1 MSKVFIVAKNEFY
14 RYFISPLAYVYLIC
28 FLLLNSSISLY
39 FGEIFTSG
47 NASLKPMFDFLPWI
61 YIIFIPGIAM
71 RLWAEEFRNG
81 TIMQIA
87 TIPVHINAFVWGKF
101 IAAWSF
107 CGLGLLLTFP
117 LIITLNILGFPDN
130 PVILNSYLGAFLL
143 AGTMLAISQT
153 ASALTQNQV
162 VSLILSIF
170 LNLIF
175 MFSGLEYVL
184 GFFRTFAPDYIVDL
198 ISSFSFLTHLSLFS
212 LGNLQLHS
220 LVFFISIIFL
230 FNFLTSSIINIR
242 TLGCSFFLKN
252 KSFFGRCS
260 VAILIFISFI
270 GINLFANGLLK
281 SLNIDFTEDK
291 IFTLSSNSRKVLQNL
306 PAVTTAKIYY
316 SPILGQRDTQMRLAF
331 DKLKTLLETYK
342 NISDGKFNY
351 QIFDPKPLS
360 NIENMAI
367 SQGIQAIPLNDLN
380 AAAYFGIVFTNE
392 NGYSRTIPF

>member
-162 VSLILSIF
+162 VSLILS
-170 LNLIF
+170 
-175 MFSGLEYVL
+175 
-184 GFFRTFAPDYIVDL
+184 
-198 ISSFSFLTHLSLFS
+198 
-212 LGNLQLHS
+212 
-220 LVFFISIIFL
+220 
-230 FNFLTSSIINIR
+230 
-242 TLGCSFFLKN
+242 K
-252 KSFFGRCS
+252 
-260 VAILIFISFI
+260 
-270 GINLFANGLLK
+270 
-281 SLNIDFTEDK
+281 
-291 IFTLSSNSRKVLQNL
+291 
-306 PAVTTAKIYY
+306 
-316 SPILGQRDTQMRLAF
+316 
-331 DKLKTLLETYK
+331 
-342 NISDGKFNY
+342 
-351 QIFDPKPLS
+351 
-360 NIENMAI
+360 
-367 SQGIQAIPLNDLN
+367 
-380 AAAYFGIVFTNE
+380 
-392 NGYSRTIPF
+392 